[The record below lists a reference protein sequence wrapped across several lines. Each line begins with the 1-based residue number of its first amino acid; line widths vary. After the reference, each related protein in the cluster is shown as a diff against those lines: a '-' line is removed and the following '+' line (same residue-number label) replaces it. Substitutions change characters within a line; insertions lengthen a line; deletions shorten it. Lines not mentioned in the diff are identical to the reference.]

1 MYVGESKVGSEFAEL
16 TELADLMCYHRDY
29 GIYSDSLERLQ
40 AKLASHKQAQ
50 SPDLPGLKC
59 DVSSEV
65 SWEYKADER
74 EGSRVYGPFRST
86 QMLEWSSGGFFGEG
100 VMVRRIDKR
109 DGPFYNS
116 KRIDFDLYT

>member
-1 MYVGESKVGSEFAEL
+1 MSLYVEDPKVGSQFAEL

-29 GIYSDSLERLQ
+29 GIYSDSTERLQ
-40 AKLASHKQAQ
+40 AKLASLKEPQ
-50 SPDLPGLKC
+50 SPKC
-59 DVSSEV
+59 AGDSEV
-65 SWEYKADER
+65 SWEYKTEER
-74 EGSRVYGPFRST
+74 EDARVYGPFKST

-109 DGPFYNS
+109 EGPFYNS